1 MFVYEK
7 DGKLNIAFQNTQIPP
22 ETADVVLSRD
32 ATTGTITA
40 AIGDNE
46 ITGESTKYTVTI
58 DAYEGT
64 DVTFTVNDEEF
75 TGGEVIRGTEITVDA
90 GSQEDEIAVDPAT
103 AYADDTI
110 TVTSDTTVT
119 VTAKGE

>member
-40 AIGDNE
+40 AIGDND

-64 DVTFTVNDEEF
+64 DVTFTANGEEF

-90 GSQEDEIAVDPAT
+90 GSQEDVIDVDPAE

-119 VTAKGE
+119 ITPKGE